1 MNNLT
6 KEEYMMIDARWLL
19 LIVPVSLAVG
29 ALALVF
35 LACIIVG
42 KETEEEINKACGI
55 EET

>member
-1 MNNLT
+1 
-6 KEEYMMIDARWLL
+6 MMIDARWLL

-29 ALALVF
+29 ALVLVF